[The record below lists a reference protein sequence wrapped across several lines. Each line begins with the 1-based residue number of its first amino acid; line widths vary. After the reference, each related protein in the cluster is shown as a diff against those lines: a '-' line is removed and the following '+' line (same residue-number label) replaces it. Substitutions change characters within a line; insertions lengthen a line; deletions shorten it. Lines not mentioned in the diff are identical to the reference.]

1 MKFTDQFDKYVCVGD
16 SIRLDISEKVSVV
29 ARLEFDQET
38 RPEDSD
44 CYDAKD
50 VKRWK
55 NEEWFY
61 GGVVLSIQYEGHTV
75 RDHVASLW
83 GIDCNYGQDNDYLA
97 EVANDLLAES
107 TLEIRGLLANLA
119 DVSAKALA
127 SLVNS

>member
-16 SIRLDISEKVSVV
+16 SIKVDVTDKVSIV
-29 ARLEFDQET
+29 ARLEFDQDT
-38 RPEDSD
+38 HPEDSD

-50 VKRWK
+50 VQRWK

-61 GGVVLSIQYEGHTV
+61 GGVVLSVEYDGQTV

-83 GIDCNYGQDNDYLA
+83 GIDCNFGQDNAYLA

-107 TLEIRGLLANLA
+107 TTEIRDILAEIAISAVEALQET
-119 DVSAKALA
+119 VS
-127 SLVNS
+127 

>member
-16 SIRLDISEKVSVV
+16 SIKIDVTDKVSIV
-29 ARLEFDQET
+29 ARLEFDQDT
-38 RPEDSD
+38 RPDDFD
-44 CYDAKD
+44 CWDAKD

-61 GGVVLSIQYEGHTV
+61 GGVVLSVEYDGQTV

-83 GIDCNYGQDNDYLA
+83 GIDCNFGQDNAYLA

-107 TLEIRGLLANLA
+107 TAEIRDILAEIA
-119 DVSAKALA
+119 ISSVHALQEIA
-127 SLVNS
+127 S

>member
-1 MKFTDQFDKYVCVGD
+1 MKFTDQFDKYVCPGD
-16 SIRLDISEKVSVV
+16 SIKIDVTDKVSVV
-29 ARLEFDQET
+29 ARLEFDQDT

-50 VKRWK
+50 IQRWK

-61 GGVVLSIQYEGHTV
+61 GGVVLSVQYDGQTV

-83 GIDCNYGQDNDYLA
+83 GIDCNFGQDNAYLA

-107 TLEIRGLLANLA
+107 TIEIRDILAEIA
-119 DVSAKALA
+119 ISSVHALQEIA
-127 SLVNS
+127 S

>member
-16 SIRLDISEKVSVV
+16 SIRLVVSEKVSIV
-29 ARLEFDQET
+29 ARLEFDQDT
-38 RPEDSD
+38 NVDDFD

-55 NEEWFY
+55 DQEWFF
-61 GGVVLSIQYEGHTV
+61 GGVVLSVKYEGHTV

-83 GIDCNYGQDNDYLA
+83 GIDCNFGQDNAYLA

-107 TLEIRGLLANLA
+107 TVEIRDLLAEIAISAVHALQET
-119 DVSAKALA
+119 VS
-127 SLVNS
+127 